1 MMWQIIAVVAW
12 IAILVLVASLFP
24 RPNRTFWR
32 RVLRNARNLGIGILV
47 VVLAGAT
54 SAAVYFGVGA
64 LVSKEQTKDDQAALE
79 PFYRQFEG
87 TTGTP
92 GELLSKQVI
101 EGVDVPGAT
110 VYRILYRSLGHSGEP
125 TISSGMAFVPNKTA
139 DNQLMIGWAHP
150 TSGLGDSCAPSRN
163 PNHLIDTKNWLNQ
176 MMANG
181 WVVAATDYA
190 GLGTPGVSM
199 YLDGYSEAADVTF
212 SVKAAAQLPNVHAG
226 KNWAAWGHSQGGHA
240 ALWTGELAKKYAPE
254 LNLVAV
260 ATAAPA
266 AELNLIMGA
275 QWPSVV
281 GWVIGP
287 QVAQGLPKVYPNM
300 TADGVISK
308 AGQSDGKSIAMECI
322 MDAAISGMSRQN
334 LLNEHYFISDPV
346 QNAGWKQAMTDET
359 PKPLLDVPVL
369 VTATV
374 DDAIVLAWPNAVL
387 QKKWCDAGSSLDML
401 WVGDVNHQ
409 QVATTVGPSVVSWLS
424 QRFAGEPMQPNC
436 SLPAPVSPPT
446 R

>member
-1 MMWQIIAVVAW
+1 MFWQIVAVVAW
-12 IAILVLVASLFP
+12 IAIVLAVASLF
-24 RPNRTFWR
+24 RRKTRTYWR
-32 RVLRNARNLGIGILV
+32 RFARNTRTLFIGLLI
-47 VVLAGAT
+47 VVLVGGS
-54 SAAVYFGVGA
+54 SAAVYFGVGQ
-64 LVSKEQTKDDQAALE
+64 LVKTEQSNSDQAALE

-92 GELLSKQVI
+92 GELLAQQVI
-101 EGVDVPGAT
+101 AGVDVPGAT
-110 VYRILYRSLGHSGEP
+110 VYRILYRSLGHSGES
-125 TISSGMAFVPNKTA
+125 TISSGMAFVPTKSTE
-139 DNQLMIGWAHP
+139 NQLMIGWAHP
-150 TSGLGDSCAPSRN
+150 TSGLGDACAPSRN
-163 PNHLIDTKNWLNQ
+163 SNPLLDTKNWINQ

-212 SVKAAAQLPNVHAG
+212 SVKAATQLPNVHAG

-240 ALWTGELAKKYAPE
+240 ALWTGELAKQFAPE

-266 AELNLIMGA
+266 AELNLIMAA
-275 QWPSVV
+275 QWPKLV

-287 QVAQGLPKVYPNM
+287 EVAQGLPRVYPDM
-300 TADGVISK
+300 TMDGVISE
-308 AGQSDGKSIAMECI
+308 AGQNDGEKMAMKCI
-322 MDAAISGMSRQN
+322 MDAALAGVERQD
-334 LLNEHYFISDPV
+334 LFHEKYFISNPV
-346 QNAGWKQAMTDET
+346 ENAGWRTAMEAET
-359 PKPLLDVPVL
+359 PKPLLEIPVL

-374 DDAIVLAWPNAVL
+374 EDQIVLAWPNAVL

-409 QVATTVGPSVVSWLS
+409 QVATTVGPSVVAWLTA
-424 QRFAGEPMQPNC
+424 RFAGEAMHPNC
-436 SLPAPVSPPT
+436 SLPAPVSPPAQ
-446 R
+446 

>member
-1 MMWQIIAVVAW
+1 MIWQIISVVAW
-12 IAILVLVASLFP
+12 IAILLLVASLFP
-24 RPNRTFWR
+24 RRDRAFWG
-32 RVLRNARNLGIGILV
+32 RVLRNARTLGIGVLIVLLV
-47 VVLAGAT
+47 GGT
-54 SAAVYFGVGA
+54 SAAVYFGVGT
-64 LVSKEQTKDDQAALE
+64 LVKAETTKDAQAALE

-87 TTGTP
+87 TTGKP
-92 GELLSKQVI
+92 GELLAQQEI
-101 EGVDVPGAT
+101 EGVSVPGAT
-110 VYRILYRSLGHSGEP
+110 VYRMLYRSLGHSGES

-150 TSGLGDSCAPSRN
+150 TSGLGDACAPSRN
-163 PNHLIDTKNWLNQ
+163 SNPLLDTKNWLNQ

-275 QWPSVV
+275 QWPKLV

-287 QVAQGLPKVYPNM
+287 EVAQGLPKVYPDM
-300 TADGVISK
+300 TMDGIISK
-308 AGQSDGKSIAMECI
+308 AGQNDGEKMAMKCI
-322 MDAAISGMSRQN
+322 MDAALAGMERQD
-334 LLNEHYFISDPV
+334 LLQEKYFVSNPV
-346 QNAGWKQAMTDET
+346 ENAGWRSAMEDET
-359 PKPLLDVPVL
+359 PKPLLNVPVL

-374 DDAIVLAWPNAVL
+374 EDQIVLAWPNAVL

-424 QRFAGEPMQPNC
+424 QRFAGAAMHPNC
-436 SLPAPVSPPT
+436 ALPAPVSAPT
-446 R
+446 K